1 MKNVFQAARLG
12 ALAIVVFS
20 LALAGCSTTRAQ
32 LEKNPKGIST
42 SSLCRTLLENQDPIF
57 RQEIA
62 AELSARGVAYYAC
75 PTIVQKEDQAAVA
88 FAAVALAGAAIAVC
102 ASGGC
107 RGGGYYS
114 PPRSYRGNCEY
125 DWQYDAAGNRCG
137 RRSAWSRPG
146 GY

>member
-1 MKNVFQAARLG
+1 MAKVVQAARLG
-12 ALAIVVFS
+12 ALAVGALS
-20 LALAGCSTTRAQ
+20 LALAACSTTRAQ

-42 SSLCRTLLENQDPIF
+42 SSLCRTILESQDPIL
-57 RQEIA
+57 RREIA
-62 AELSARGVAYYAC
+62 GELSSRGVTYFEC
-75 PTIVQKEDQAAVA
+75 PTMVQKEDQAAVA

-114 PPRSYRGNCEY
+114 PPRSYRGNCQY